1 MTVHKKPK
9 ITMAGKM
16 MAQFDY
22 KLAFSRNHG
31 IVSHDE
37 QQVLKNSTV
46 AIAGMGGVGGDYL
59 VTLARIGVGNFKI
72 SDFDDFEVGNF
83 NRQYGATMSSVGRQ
97 KMDVMRELALDINP
111 ETNIKEYGEGINR
124 ENVDDFLKG
133 VDVFV
138 DAVEFFEIEVHRFI
152 INACMEKGIPAIFG
166 VPLGFGIGMLIYTP
180 EGMSF
185 DDYFDIDYSVSAEL
199 QVLKMSLGCAPA
211 GFHLKYVDPASV
223 DLSKRQAPSIA
234 SGCKLAT
241 GMVITQTVL
250 AILHPE
256 ELKPIPHYTCYDARL
271 NKLKKGYLWLGNKN
285 PFQKIKFSVA
295 RKMLGI

>member
-1 MTVHKKPK
+1 MT
-9 ITMAGKM
+9 G
-16 MAQFDY
+16 FDY

-59 VTLARIGVGNFKI
+59 ITLARMGIGNFKI

-83 NRQYGATMSSVGRQ
+83 NRQYGATMSSVGQQ
-97 KMDVMRELALDINP
+97 KMDVMNKLALDINP
-111 ETNIKEYGEGINR
+111 EANIKNYGQGINKD
-124 ENVDDFLKG
+124 NVDDFLQD

-138 DAVEFFEIEVHRFI
+138 DAVEFFEIEVHRLI
-152 INACMEKGIPAIFG
+152 INACMAKGIPAIFG
-166 VPLGFGIGMLIYTP
+166 VPLGFGVGMLIYTP
-180 EGMSF
+180 EGMKF
-185 DDYFDIDYSVSAEL
+185 DDYFDLDYSASAEL

-241 GMVITQTVL
+241 GMVITQTLL

-285 PFQKIKFSVA
+285 PLQKLKFSIA
-295 RKMLGI
+295 RKMLDI